1 MNRLIIERIEG
12 RILVGIT
19 MFVAI
24 MILVGWV
31 AINEPARMASF
42 ERQHLGRSIERGA
55 ELYAANCATCHG
67 TDGRGITERAPGL
80 NSPHLFGYDFLASA
94 NNEIARLER
103 GIREL
108 ETLTT
113 ELNTE
118 REQLITEVGSPD
130 TTDQRRNEIVARV
143 TELNALIDP
152 AGGQEALAQI
162 EALRTELAG
171 DVSAARTAEIE
182 AEIAALT
189 NTLPLPVQITLI
201 EEALA
206 PLLEARATQ
215 IEALLAAIDRGYLP
229 GLEAAQ
235 AAGGLT
241 LTEYL
246 IRDANRLA
254 QAGWA
259 GDLAS
264 FLRTTLIHGR
274 PGSQDA
280 WGGNQMVAWAQTGGG
295 PLRPDQVDDLVN
307 YILNWDKGSQW
318 TLEDLYG
325 VNQHMKLKADAALV
339 SAGPAAE
346 VAGTDVDAI
355 VAAIADLTGDPARGQ
370 AIYNGESR
378 TEVNIRLGCSSCHLG
393 GVQAP
398 ATEEQWNLVTNV
410 RLNEPQLAG
419 YTAEKYL
426 VESIVAPNAYVV
438 PNYASGVMPGQYGT
452 QLSNQDIADIIA
464 YVRSYSE

>member
-264 FLRTTLIHGR
+264 FLRTTLDR
-274 PGSQDA
+274 KS
-280 WGGNQMVAWAQTGGG
+280 
-295 PLRPDQVDDLVN
+295 
-307 YILNWDKGSQW
+307 
-318 TLEDLYG
+318 
-325 VNQHMKLKADAALV
+325 
-339 SAGPAAE
+339 
-346 VAGTDVDAI
+346 
-355 VAAIADLTGDPARGQ
+355 
-370 AIYNGESR
+370 
-378 TEVNIRLGCSSCHLG
+378 
-393 GVQAP
+393 
-398 ATEEQWNLVTNV
+398 
-410 RLNEPQLAG
+410 
-419 YTAEKYL
+419 
-426 VESIVAPNAYVV
+426 VV
-438 PNYASGVMPGQYGT
+438 
-452 QLSNQDIADIIA
+452 
-464 YVRSYSE
+464 